1 MNVILLEKVDNLG
14 EIGQIVKVASGYGRH
29 FLIPQGKAKVAN
41 EENLKLYEAKRA
53 EFEAKALEDI
63 NQAKKRALALEGK
76 TISVTSAAGP
86 EGKLFGSI
94 GPIDISDACTASGVE
109 VNRSEVR
116 LPDGPFKAIGEYEV
130 KIHLHAE
137 VDATILLSIIPEAVS
152 E

>member
-14 EIGQIVKVASGYGRH
+14 EIGQVVKVASGYGRN

-41 EENLKLYEAKRA
+41 EENLKEYEAKRA
-53 EFEAKALEDI
+53 EFEAKALDDL
-63 NQAKKRALALEGK
+63 NQAKERALALEGK
-76 TISVTSAAGP
+76 SISVTSAAGP

-94 GPIDISDACTASGVE
+94 GPIDISDACTASGVD

-116 LPDGPFKAIGEYEV
+116 LPDGPFKEVGEYDV

-137 VDATILLSIIPEAVS
+137 VDVTIKLSIIAEEVS